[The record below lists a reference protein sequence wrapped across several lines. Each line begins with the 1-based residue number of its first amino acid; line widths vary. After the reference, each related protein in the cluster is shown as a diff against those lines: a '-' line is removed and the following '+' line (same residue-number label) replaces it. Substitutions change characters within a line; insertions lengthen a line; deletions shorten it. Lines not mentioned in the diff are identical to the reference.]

1 MKTPLF
7 IAKHY
12 LLSRKQKSVI
22 NVISW
27 ISLVGIAVGTAALI
41 VVLSVYNGIGEVT
54 QGLYN
59 VFDPELVI
67 QPSQG
72 KTFHTTDD
80 FSQKVLQ
87 VKGVE
92 KICPIVEEN
101 AWVTHKHNE
110 AIVQL
115 RGVDEHYGPLTGLDT
130 MLSEGVYS
138 LQGDFPNADGEHVN
152 FLLLGGEIYYNLG
165 LSTYTNSPLA
175 IHIPKRGSGIGM
187 TMEDAFNI
195 GYAYSAGNFY
205 LQQDIDSKY
214 VVAHIDLVRR
224 LMDYDDDEVTM
235 IAVAVDKPTHIQKV
249 KEQLRETLGKDFQV
263 KDRFDQQ
270 PLYYKVF
277 RSERIGVFLILSL
290 IVLIAT
296 LNLISSL
303 SLLIIDKKKDI
314 SLLKAIGMDQ
324 KGIRQTFVTEGFLI
338 SLVGIAAG
346 LLLGFIICFL
356 QQKFGIV
363 KMGSNYVISAFPVS
377 MRWQD
382 FLATTLVVS
391 LLSLLSVLYTIR
403 KAKL

>member
-1 MKTPLF
+1 LKTPLF
-7 IAKHY
+7 IAKRY
-12 LLSRKQKSVI
+12 LFSRKQKSVI

-41 VVLSVYNGIGEVT
+41 IVLSVYNGIGEVT
-54 QGLYN
+54 QSLYN

-72 KTFHTTDD
+72 KTFHTNDD
-80 FSQKVLQ
+80 FNQKVLG
-87 VKGVE
+87 VKGVKE
-92 KICPIVEEN
+92 ICHIVEEN

-130 MLSEGVYS
+130 MISEGVYA
-138 LQGDFPNADGEHVN
+138 LKGDFPNADGERVD

-165 LSTYTNSPLA
+165 LSSYTNSPLA
-175 IHIPKRGSGIGM
+175 VHIPKRGNSIGM

-195 GYAYSAGNFY
+195 GYAFAAGNFF

-214 VVAHIDLVRR
+214 VVAHIDFVRR
-224 LMDYDDDEVTM
+224 LMDYQDDEVTT
-235 IAVAVDKPTHIQKV
+235 IAVAVDNAKHIQQV
-249 KEQLRETLGKDFQV
+249 KEQLRETLGKDYQV

-303 SLLIIDKKKDI
+303 SLLIIDKHKDI
-314 SLLKAIGMDQ
+314 ALLKAIGMDQ
-324 KGIRQTFVTEGFLI
+324 KGIRNTFITEGFLI
-338 SLVGIAAG
+338 ALVGILVG

-356 QQKFGIV
+356 QQEFGIV
-363 KMGSNYVISAFPVS
+363 KMGSNYVINAFPVA

-382 FLATTLVVS
+382 FIATTIVVC
-391 LLSLLSVLYTIR
+391 LLSLLSVLYTVR